1 MGVGMRERGAVR
13 VIPRSAITAV
23 IESQGLPFA
32 YGVVANISEGGA
44 CVWTN
49 GRFEVGDSLVVR
61 LSFAREP
68 QPFHAEGVIVW
79 GDALPEREADVR
91 YGLRWAPGP
100 SPTQERLR
108 SLISGSA

>member
-1 MGVGMRERGAVR
+1 MRERSAVR
-13 VIPRSAITAV
+13 VIPRNAITVV
-23 IESQGLPFA
+23 IENEGLPLT

-49 GRFEVGDSLVVR
+49 GRFAVGESLHLR

-68 QPFHAEGVIVW
+68 EPFEAAGVIVW
-79 GDALPEREADVR
+79 GDVVPQREQDIR
-91 YGLRWAPGP
+91 YGLQWESAESP
-100 SPTQERLR
+100 SRERLR

>member
-1 MGVGMRERGAVR
+1 MKERSAVR
-13 VIPRSAITAV
+13 VIPRNAITVV
-23 IESQGLPFA
+23 IENNEGLPLT

-49 GRFEVGDSLVVR
+49 GRFAVGESLHLQ

-68 QPFHAEGVIVW
+68 EPLEAAGVIVW
-79 GDALPEREADVR
+79 GDVVPERDRDIR
-91 YGLRWAPGP
+91 YGLQWEDVPAQSRA
-100 SPTQERLR
+100 RLL

>member
-1 MGVGMRERGAVR
+1 MKERSAVR
-13 VIPRSAITAV
+13 VIPRNAITVV
-23 IESQGLPFA
+23 IENEGLPFT

-49 GRFEVGDSLVVR
+49 GRFAVGESLHLR

-68 QPFHAEGVIVW
+68 EPFEAAGVIVW
-79 GDALPEREADVR
+79 GDAVPQRNQDIR
-91 YGLRWAPGP
+91 YGLQWESVASP
-100 SPTQERLR
+100 SRERLL